1 YLKNDNI
8 HRKILMMRE
17 SLDTDT
23 ELAIGTSKEFVETVC
38 KTILKKLDSELKS
51 KSKFPDLVMHTMK
64 VLDIKHSNPNED
76 KISKTLAGI
85 VTSLTTLTHNI
96 AELRNIAGT
105 GHGKDNEF
113 DPVDT
118 EYARLVVNSASTLV
132 VFLLDMF
139 KKQTE
144 HIQK

>member
-1 YLKNDNI
+1 
-8 HRKILMMRE
+8 MMRE
-17 SLDTDT
+17 NLDTDT

-38 KTILKKLDSELKS
+38 KTILKKLDSELKP